1 LEIPYRHGMT
11 RQFARP
17 LCPKCKMHM
26 IAIKG
31 IMLDVEHK
39 TFECLRCGTINGPG
53 ARDKGTASPDDM
65 GAAP

>member
-1 LEIPYRHGMT
+1 
-11 RQFARP
+11 
-17 LCPKCKMHM
+17 MHM